1 VRVVSPL
8 ILIVSR
14 LGLPALPGPRLA
26 AGVRYGLSMAADESA
41 DVTELL
47 LAWRDGN
54 QAALEALVPL
64 VHAELVSRAR
74 RYMARERPGH
84 PLQSHALVN
93 EAYMRM
99 IDVRRVAW
107 QNRAH
112 FFAVAATLMR
122 RILVDVA
129 RAERGAKRGGGAPRL
144 SLEDAEHAVAAPAYD
159 VLGVHEALDSLARL
173 DPRRAQVV
181 ELRIFGGLTIEET
194 AAVVGVSTDTV
205 KRDWALAKAWLARE
219 LANGEAIGGR

>member
-1 VRVVSPL
+1 
-8 ILIVSR
+8 
-14 LGLPALPGPRLA
+14 
-26 AGVRYGLSMAADESA
+26 MAADRSH

-47 LAWRDGN
+47 LAWRDGD
-54 QAALEALVPL
+54 QHALEALVPL

-144 SLEDAEHAVAAPAYD
+144 TLDDAEQAVAAPAYD
-159 VLGVHEALDSLARL
+159 VLGVHEALDGLAEL

-181 ELRIFGGLTIEET
+181 ELRIFGGLTIQET

-219 LANGEAIGGR
+219 LATGEAVDGR

>member
-1 VRVVSPL
+1 
-8 ILIVSR
+8 
-14 LGLPALPGPRLA
+14 
-26 AGVRYGLSMAADESA
+26 MAADVSR

-47 LAWRDGN
+47 LAWREGEPE
-54 QAALEALVPL
+54 ALEALVPL
-64 VHAELVSRAR
+64 VHAELLVRAR

-99 IDVRRVAW
+99 IDVRRVDW

-122 RILVDVA
+122 RILVEVA
-129 RAERGAKRGGGAPRL
+129 RTERAAKRGGGAPRV
-144 SLEDAEHAVAAPAYD
+144 SLEDAEPAAAPAYD
-159 VLGVHEALDSLARL
+159 VLGVHEVLDGLARL

-181 ELRIFGGLTIEET
+181 ELRIFGGLTIQEA
-194 AAVVGVSTDTV
+194 AAVIGVSTDTV

-219 LANGEAIGGR
+219 LANGEF

>member
-1 VRVVSPL
+1 MAPDVSP
-8 ILIVSR
+8 
-14 LGLPALPGPRLA
+14 
-26 AGVRYGLSMAADESA
+26 
-41 DVTELL
+41 DVTEFL
-47 LAWRDGN
+47 LAWRNGN
-54 QAALEALVPL
+54 QDALEALVPL

-74 RYMARERPGH
+74 RYMSRESPGH

-99 IDVRRVAW
+99 IDVRRVDW

-144 SLEDAEHAVAAPAYD
+144 SLEDAEQAVGLPPMTCSAFMRPSTAWRGWIRGGHR
-159 VLGVHEALDSLARL
+159 LSSSGSLA
-173 DPRRAQVV
+173 A
-181 ELRIFGGLTIEET
+181 
-194 AAVVGVSTDTV
+194 
-205 KRDWALAKAWLARE
+205 
-219 LANGEAIGGR
+219 